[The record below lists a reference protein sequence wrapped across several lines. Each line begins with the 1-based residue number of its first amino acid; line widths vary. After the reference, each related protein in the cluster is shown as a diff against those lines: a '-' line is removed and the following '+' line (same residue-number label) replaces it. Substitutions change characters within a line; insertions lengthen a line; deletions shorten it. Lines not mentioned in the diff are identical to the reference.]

1 MSFRQKSIV
10 REWLEVIVV
19 AFMLALVVQTYVVKP
34 FKIPSGSMENTLQV
48 GDMIFVNRFLFTFE
62 PPQRGDVVVFKYPE
76 NPNQDFVKRL
86 IGLSGETVAISDG
99 KVLINGVEIDEPYI
113 KEPPDDNFGSV
124 IIPQDSYLMLGDNR
138 NNSRDSR
145 YWGFL
150 PKSMIKGKAFLIY
163 WAKKERDGSS
173 LPHWQLWRIREIQ

>member
-1 MSFRQKSIV
+1 MSSQHKSFI

-19 AFMLALVVQTYVVKP
+19 AFILALVVQTYVVKP

-48 GDMIFVNRFLFTFE
+48 GDMIFVNRFLYIFE
-62 PPQRGDVVVFKYPE
+62 PPHRGDVMVFKYPE

-86 IGLSGETVAISDG
+86 IGLSGDTIAIYDR
-99 KVLINGVEIDEPYI
+99 KVLINGTAIDEPYI
-113 KEPPDDNFGSV
+113 KEPPVDNFGPV
-124 IIPQDSYLMLGDNR
+124 IVPQDTYLMLGDNR

-173 LPHWQLWRIREIQ
+173 LPLWQLWRIRKIQ